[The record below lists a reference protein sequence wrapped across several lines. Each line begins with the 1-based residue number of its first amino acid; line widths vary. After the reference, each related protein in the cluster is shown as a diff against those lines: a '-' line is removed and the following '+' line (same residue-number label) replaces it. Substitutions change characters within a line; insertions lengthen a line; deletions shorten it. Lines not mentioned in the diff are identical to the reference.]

1 MTDLALCPGVFL
13 GDWES
18 GPWLGWRTR
27 ARAPGSYGWAGLG
40 WSGTAHHGAWR
51 HVCIALDFKTGHL
64 AAYEGGRQYY
74 EGKVEDLV
82 KVFNSLDSTI
92 SIFTV
97 GCVYKMGTTPFMS
110 LHGKVTDFQVWSKIL
125 SQDKLEKIT
134 SCRHFESGNILRLS
148 QVTRIHILR
157 SGGENRDL

>member
-1 MTDLALCPGVFL
+1 MGGVISDLTAGCAGVFL

-40 WSGTAHHGAWR
+40 WPGTAHHGAWR
-51 HVCIALDFKTGHL
+51 HVCLALDFNTGAL
-64 AAYEGGRQYY
+64 AAYEGGQQYY

-82 KVFNSLDSTI
+82 EVFSSLDSTI

-97 GCVYKMGTTPFMS
+97 GCIYKLGTTPFMS

-125 SQDKLEKIT
+125 SREKLEKIT
-134 SCRHFESGNILRLS
+134 SCRHFESGNILR
-148 QVTRIHILR
+148 
-157 SGGENRDL
+157 

>member
-1 MTDLALCPGVFL
+1 MFL

-27 ARAPGSYGWAGLG
+27 ARTTPGSYGWAGLG
-40 WSGTAHHGAWR
+40 WPGRADHGAWR
-51 HVCIALDFKTGHL
+51 HICLSLDFNTGSA

-82 KVFNSLDSTI
+82 KVFNSLDPTI

-97 GCVYKMGTTPFMS
+97 GCVYKLGVTPFMS

-125 SQDKLEKIT
+125 SQEKLEKIT
-134 SCRHFESGNILRLS
+134 SCKHFESGNILR
-148 QVTRIHILR
+148 
-157 SGGENRDL
+157 